1 MTADRVGMS
10 FDSCG
15 LQSGHVRDAHFAVSG
30 HSSPL
35 STTKVVFTSTTFA
48 ELTAAG
54 SSPNFGFRTHAAKS
68 FFGDG
73 RNTSVALL
81 LRSFGVLGWLVI
93 VSEPAQFFWEHRI
106 SSSATPKVA
115 HKMQLSGN

>member
-10 FDSCG
+10 FDSYWF
-15 LQSGHVRDAHFAVSG
+15 QSRPRTDAHFAVSG

-35 STTKVVFTSTTFA
+35 STTKVVFSSTTFA
-48 ELTAAG
+48 ELTATG
-54 SSPNFGFRTHAAKS
+54 SSPNFEFRTHAVKS

-93 VSEPAQFFWEHRI
+93 VSEPAQFFWGT
-106 SSSATPKVA
+106 A
-115 HKMQLSGN
+115 N